1 MIQKCGIPNT
11 PYLVYR
17 EICLFF
23 HIFPLQQRDLLQ
35 IFLRILALLELG
47 QLAEGLFY
55 SLQFIRTHGCFH
67 LCHFL
72 ALLLFLFL

>member
-23 HIFPLQQRDLLQ
+23 HVFPLQQRNLLQ
-35 IFLRILALLELG
+35 IFLRILTLLELG
-47 QLAEGLFY
+47 QLTEGLFY
-55 SLQFIRTHGCFH
+55 SFQFIRTHSRFH

-72 ALLLFLFL
+72 TLLLFLLL

>member
-1 MIQKCGIPNT
+1 MIQKCGITNT
-11 PYLVYR
+11 PYLVHR

-47 QLAEGLFY
+47 QFTEGLFY
-55 SLQFIRTHGCFH
+55 SFQFFRTHGCFH

-72 ALLLFLFL
+72 TLFLFLFL